1 MQCGTG
7 EATNARTGFTVQN
20 GNIVGIQQQRRTQ
33 RVCRRDKVNDTAF
46 ARLTRLGHAQRIHD
60 HVKLT
65 GIGVGRQ
72 FDADAGL
79 RLGRGHAAAV
89 RALAVAD
96 GLEVLCELGGV
107 VGRRRRVGD
116 VRTAQVH
123 LHSQAQV
130 FVHLGRV
137 GDQRVR
143 HGDLV
148 GRARHRED
156 KGLFGRRVRAQ
167 VPLADDFVDDAQ
179 VFRQRQ
185 W

>member
-1 MQCGTG
+1 MQRGTR
-7 EATNARTGFTVQN
+7 EATNARPGFTIEN
-20 GNIVGIQQQRRTQ
+20 RHIVGIQQQRRTQ
-33 RVCRRDKVNDTAF
+33 RVSRRDKIDDTAF

-60 HVKLT
+60 HVKLS
-65 GIGVGRQ
+65 GVRVGRQ
-72 FDADAGL
+72 FDADARL

-89 RALAVAD
+89 RALAVTD
-96 GLEVLCELGGV
+96 GLEVLGELGGI
-107 VGRRRRVGD
+107 VGRRRRMGN

-123 LHSQAQV
+123 LHGQAQV